1 MKITKE
7 ELSKLDVKAYVE
19 FIEQR
24 YEQLEQAVEMLSGLE
39 LKMQQQGQ
47 QEKSR
52 SENLSCNRQDLREPP
67 RGKVIPQ
74 QKQQKKE
81 KQESWMPDIL
91 LEAVAMSDPHFILPG
106 IDELAP
112 NYELELARHF
122 NFSYIKWMLGIQRM
136 LFDSSAMHAQK
147 ELDSRKRTDKGAAE
161 RMLKEA
167 ESQDFKYL
175 EWILSGEIVFPQYV
189 YDNRISMEFGRL
201 YFLQQ
206 LAQEKPIPVPL
217 EQPLRWSGKS
227 AQLGYFMN
235 AFAERGYLEAPRHK
249 NGEINYKEFSRQL
262 TKIFVYEGGREDYLA
277 KCLNPNANPLSEANK
292 EKIQIP
298 HIKDIS

>member
-81 KQESWMPDIL
+81 KSHCKCYQNG
-91 LEAVAMSDPHFILPG
+91 V
-106 IDELAP
+106 
-112 NYELELARHF
+112 
-122 NFSYIKWMLGIQRM
+122 
-136 LFDSSAMHAQK
+136 
-147 ELDSRKRTDKGAAE
+147 
-161 RMLKEA
+161 
-167 ESQDFKYL
+167 KY
-175 EWILSGEIVFPQYV
+175 
-189 YDNRISMEFGRL
+189 
-201 YFLQQ
+201 
-206 LAQEKPIPVPL
+206 
-217 EQPLRWSGKS
+217 
-227 AQLGYFMN
+227 
-235 AFAERGYLEAPRHK
+235 
-249 NGEINYKEFSRQL
+249 
-262 TKIFVYEGGREDYLA
+262 
-277 KCLNPNANPLSEANK
+277 
-292 EKIQIP
+292 
-298 HIKDIS
+298 

>member
-24 YEQLEQAVEMLSGLE
+24 YGQLEQAVEMLSGLE
-39 LKMQQQGQ
+39 LKMQQRDQ
-47 QEKSR
+47 QEKSG
-52 SENLSCNRQDLREPP
+52 SENLSCNRQDLLEPP

-74 QKQQKKE
+74 QENEQ
-81 KQESWMPDIL
+81 QESWVADIL
-91 LEAVAMSDPHFILPG
+91 VEAVAMSDPHFILPG
-106 IDELAP
+106 VDELAP

-122 NFSYIKWMLGIQRM
+122 NFSYIKEMLGIQRM

-167 ESQDFKYL
+167 ESRDFKYL
-175 EWILSGEIVFPQYV
+175 NLILSGETVFPQYV
-189 YDNRISMEFGRL
+189 YDTRISLEFGKL

-206 LAQEKPIPVPL
+206 LAQEEPIPVPL

-277 KCLNPNANPLSEANK
+277 KCLNPNANPLSETNK
-292 EKIQIP
+292 GKIQIP